1 MSIEDWLHLGH
12 EARYLSASIQ
22 DFGDFRDLRKRLP
35 AARPMCKK
43 KRCPGSVSDPS
54 SYRKKSLLRKFLGLF
69 TRNNYSKL

>member
-35 AARPMCKK
+35 AARPMCKNAAQAAFQTH
-43 KRCPGSVSDPS
+43 PATE
-54 SYRKKSLLRKFLGLF
+54 KSLLRKF
-69 TRNNYSKL
+69 

>member
-43 KRCPGSVSDPS
+43 TLPRQRFRPIQLQ
-54 SYRKKSLLRKFLGLF
+54 KKELAAQISRVIH
-69 TRNNYSKL
+69 

>member
-1 MSIEDWLHLGH
+1 MSIEDWLHLGL

-43 KRCPGSVSDPS
+43 NAAQAAFQTHPATEKRAFCAN
-54 SYRKKSLLRKFLGLF
+54 F
-69 TRNNYSKL
+69 